1 MPVTK
6 CSNGKWRIG
15 TGKCIYTTKTAAE
28 KAMQGYYAS
37 QNTGKQTKKGK

>member
-15 TGKCIYTTKTAAE
+15 TGPCMYRTKKSAEAGQRAAH
-28 KAMQGYYAS
+28 MR
-37 QNTGKQTKKGK
+37 KKGK